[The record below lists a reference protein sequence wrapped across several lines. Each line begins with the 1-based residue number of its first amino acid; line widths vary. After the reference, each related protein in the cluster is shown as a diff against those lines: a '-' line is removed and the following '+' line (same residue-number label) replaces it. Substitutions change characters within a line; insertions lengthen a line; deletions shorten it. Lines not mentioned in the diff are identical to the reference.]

1 MRRLTA
7 AVLAAVLAGC
17 GDPGGKP
24 AAPVRTTVVEDEVG
38 GYRLAV
44 PEGWVR
50 EVLPVNDPRRRW
62 YAGIWKPANVALPVE
77 AVLVHVMS
85 PGCPAAEIGTHYG
98 GAPFASDPDPREYSV
113 AGSAPGMVGK
123 WPSFR
128 IEGRYK
134 SSRFGEVFEAGAYV
148 EFGEGSGVFVTS
160 RGPAGTE
167 EATRARLDA
176 ALGGVEPV
184 KRVVREG
191 KANPH
196 PGGISIGFPEGFD
209 EYFGPSPHGAA
220 AYAVGASGLQ
230 ARQETVCLLVGP
242 PVSVSEQF
250 LGALVAEATNGFKPG
265 ESAKATIAGQE
276 TTVATWLPA
285 EGAPRYEFAAARFRL
300 GPTPAVLLVQAAMV
314 PKGRALEVLLRT
326 AATVSCS
333 AAARPASKPVAF
345 GEGGSR
351 EAVAPEGWTLVT
363 DNAVLSASLEET
375 VEAPPSPDG
384 PKTRQYSLIEA
395 TLDDDSR
402 INGTPIGAAREVV
415 QGFAGRKIRS
425 LLPEE
430 FALPDGRTAARVVAA
445 THISYEIFLFVGT
458 SPGTL
463 ARVHVASVPGLAAN
477 AMQLGLE
484 TLAALRF
491 VPFDRLPAP
500 AEQARERARKELPA
514 LIERGRRRP
523 AGEAWYLEGSGGKE
537 VGGQQV
543 AVGEDGTWTDRER
556 RPAKSGS
563 VESRMEGRKG
573 AYSERVHLRQQ
584 GKDPAGKAVVNE
596 ETIETRIESD
606 GAWISISRRSGQSEA
621 RQGRLACPELFVPP
635 DLSASDGLLVALSGA
650 PEGSYAFAA
659 VNERYLVLKWR
670 EYRVMGEEEVQV
682 PAGKFRARRIEAG
695 AKSVYWV
702 ADGRVVRAEL
712 GGFTREMAPR
722 PSAEKYLGE

>member
-24 AAPVRTTVVEDEVG
+24 AATVRTTTAEDEVG
-38 GYRLAV
+38 GFRVAV

-50 EVLPVNDPRRRW
+50 ETLPLNDPRRRW
-62 YAGIWKPANVALPVE
+62 FAGTWKPANVSLPVE
-77 AVLVHVMS
+77 AVMVHLMS

-98 GAPFASDPDPREYSV
+98 GAPFASDPDPKEYSV
-113 AGSAPGMVGK
+113 VASAPDLVGTR
-123 WPSFR
+123 PAFR
-128 IEGRYK
+128 IEGRYR
-134 SSRFGEVFEAGAYV
+134 SARFGDVFEAGAYV
-148 EFGEGSGVFVTS
+148 ETAEGSGLFVTS

-176 ALGGVEPV
+176 ALGGLEPV

-191 KANPH
+191 KERLH

-209 EYFGPSPHGAA
+209 EYFGPSPHGSA
-220 AYAVGASGLQ
+220 AYAVGASDVQG
-230 ARQETVCLLVGP
+230 RQETVTLLVGP
-242 PVSVSEQF
+242 PVAVSEQF
-250 LGALVAEATNGFKPG
+250 LGALVSEATGGFTPG
-265 ESAKATIAGQE
+265 ETTKATVAGQE
-276 TTVATWLPA
+276 AQVATWLPA
-285 EGAPRYEFAAARFRL
+285 DGAPRYEFAAAKFRL
-300 GPTPAVLLVQAAMV
+300 GGTPAVLLVQAAMI
-314 PKGRALEVLLRT
+314 PKGRAMEVLLRT

-333 AAARPASKPVAF
+333 PPARPVSKPVAF

-351 EAVAPEGWTLVT
+351 EAVAPEGWKLVT
-363 DNAVLSASLEET
+363 DSAVLSASLEEA
-375 VEAPPSPDG
+375 VETAPGPEG

-415 QGFAGRKIRS
+415 QSFAGRKVRS

-430 FALPDGRTAARVVAA
+430 FVLPDGRTAARVVAA
-445 THISYEIFLFVGT
+445 THISYEVFLFASA

-463 ARVHVASVPGLAAN
+463 ARVHVASVPGLAGP

-484 TLAALRF
+484 TLAAARF
-491 VPFDRLPAP
+491 VPFERLPLP
-500 AEQARERARKELPA
+500 AEEARERARRELPA
-514 LIERGRRRP
+514 LLERGRKR
-523 AGEAWYLEGSGGKE
+523 AGGESWYLEGSGGKE
-537 VGGQQV
+537 AGGQRV
-543 AVGEDGTWTDRER
+543 AVGEDGAWTDRER

-563 VESRMEGRKG
+563 VESRMEGRAG
-573 AYSERVHLRQQ
+573 VYAERVHLRQQ

-606 GAWISISRRSGQSEA
+606 GVLISISRKSGRSEA
-621 RQGRLACPELFVPP
+621 RQSRLTCPELFVPP

-659 VNERYLVLKWR
+659 MNERYLILKWR
-670 EYRVMGEEEVQV
+670 EYRVMGEEEVKV
-682 PAGKFRARRIEAG
+682 PAGTFRARRIEAG

-702 ADGRVVRAEL
+702 AEGRVVRAEL
-712 GGFTREMAPR
+712 GGFTRELAPR
-722 PSAEKYLGE
+722 EAAEKYLGE